1 MSISAA
7 MSSSIPAQDLQH
19 HFSPVGEAGGVYLSD
34 RSCSQWLF
42 INPPKQRRQ
51 PSAKFVVE
59 TFLNGWPWD
68 AADNQLAGDAV
79 RPRIPGHKI
88 RSSTEHLTEFDE
100 RPTEFFE
107 RFPKTDFER
116 SRQRLFVA
124 GAPAA
129 VPVPTR

>member
-68 AADNQLAGDAV
+68 AGGQSA
-79 RPRIPGHKI
+79 RRR
-88 RSSTEHLTEFDE
+88 RSSSENSWAQD
-100 RPTEFFE
+100 
-107 RFPKTDFER
+107 
-116 SRQRLFVA
+116 
-124 GAPAA
+124 
-129 VPVPTR
+129 PVEY